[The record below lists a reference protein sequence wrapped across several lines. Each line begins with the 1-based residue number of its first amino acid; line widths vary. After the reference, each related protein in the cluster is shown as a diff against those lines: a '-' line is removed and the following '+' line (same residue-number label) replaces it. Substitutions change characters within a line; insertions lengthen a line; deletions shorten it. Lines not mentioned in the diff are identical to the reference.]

1 MSLSERL
8 KAAQAVRQASAA
20 AAGARTGAEG
30 DEAVLDLRGPD
41 QPAVDLTGTTSPDE
55 GAAPGAG
62 GSGIVYDP
70 VRNGDASR
78 AFGDVIPLVA
88 DRESRQPCPRCGGA
102 TQIDLYDQVHQV
114 ISLSC
119 NSCFLMFRV
128 PAGPDARAD

>member
-20 AAGARTGAEG
+20 AAAERAGADDR
-30 DEAVLDLRGPD
+30 EAVLDLRAAD
-41 QPAVDLTGTTSPDE
+41 RPAVDLTG
-55 GAAPGAG
+55 APADADGPAGAG

-78 AFGDVIPLVA
+78 AFGEVIPLVA
-88 DRESRQPCPRCGGA
+88 DRESRTPCPKCGGT
-102 TQIDLYDQVHQV
+102 TQIDLYDEVHQV

-119 NSCFLMFRV
+119 NTCFHMFRV